1 MTLGEAGQIY
11 VTLAAAQRYA
21 ELRRLRPEEARRE
34 LTSLLL
40 DAKCT
45 REATATSPAH
55 YRARSRATQLDVSAT
70 VAREDRLLV
79 VLSCSARE
87 YR

>member
-1 MTLGEAGQIY
+1 MVLADAGQVY

-21 ELRRLRPEEARRE
+21 ELRRLGVETARRE
-34 LTSLLL
+34 LTELLL

-45 REATATSPAH
+45 REATPRDPAH
-55 YRARSRATQLDVSAT
+55 YRARSRQTQLDISAQ
-70 VAREDRLLV
+70 VAREGRMMV
-79 VLSCSARE
+79 VVSVHVRD